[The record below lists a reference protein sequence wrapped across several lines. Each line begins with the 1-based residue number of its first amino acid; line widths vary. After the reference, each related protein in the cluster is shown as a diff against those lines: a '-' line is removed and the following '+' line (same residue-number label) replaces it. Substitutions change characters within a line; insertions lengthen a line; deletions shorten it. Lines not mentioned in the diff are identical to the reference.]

1 MLWFKTHFS
10 YILSIYVLGGNYYP
24 FYADKKKIE
33 AERHSLSQSVKI
45 QTQSPSANSTSF
57 PITPPRLS
65 SKSITDIQ
73 FGTMVW
79 VVLPPILQGLRQSSK
94 GDHNGED
101 GVCLPGSAVCWAV
114 SYVLEAVLVQ
124 GAPEW
129 MRQMRPLFSWSFY
142 SWGEGCGKTAC
153 Q

>member
-1 MLWFKTHFS
+1 MEADQGTWFHVKPKTENKQTKKSKEEKDLNIVIPYICRCYGLKHISHTFLV
-10 YILSIYVLGGNYYP
+10 YMYWGAIIILSMQI
-24 FYADKKKIE
+24 KKIE

-65 SKSITDIQ
+65 SKSIADIQ

-94 GDHNGED
+94 GDHNGEN
-101 GVCLPGSAVCWAV
+101 GVCLPGSAVTELSLMC
-114 SYVLEAVLVQ
+114 
-124 GAPEW
+124 
-129 MRQMRPLFSWSFY
+129 
-142 SWGEGCGKTAC
+142 
-153 Q
+153 